1 MICIAGASAQQ
12 TSVLVDL
19 GFSLS
24 TEENGRTRL
33 DELEDELSDWLSE
46 RPPDERYEL
55 LIASHLDTVELRTP
69 DPVAAQQLQDLVSRL
84 RPWGTVEL
92 LPAIDR
98 TIRGMRSQHL
108 LILTD
113 GQDISSVVPTRVPE
127 IPDSVEVSVLAVQ
140 TRGPGTIHEI
150 LSTLQ
155 TRSAPVQVD
164 DEAAEPPA
172 MPPATSAQPESV
184 RVPDYRDARSVTV
197 VTAWV
202 IVALLLAAGILL
214 LRRERAFRRERV
226 FVKQNNTRPPVLL
239 LDIRSADA
247 SEQVRVETYPA
258 QLGPEQ
264 CALPHE
270 ITLRYE
276 KKRFLLETETPV
288 RINGMERREYELGRG
303 DQFRAGHIRVFV
315 DAIEKVPWKRP
326 PRPEHR
332 PFFAAPA
339 VLGIFTLLL
348 FWYSLPVGYTTV
360 AVSRDAAPA
369 PVPTLEPAP
378 EPETVPDPDSEPF
391 PSGFS
396 RAPDAPEVTDF
407 RTPARELTAPD
418 ELPAGPI
425 DFLAIHAHPDDEAL
439 YFGSLLPRLRGLG
452 MRGVVLVFTD
462 GESGLDQHPWRSEG
476 GMYPGRRMSGAELA
490 TVRRVEAARAI
501 GALGADYYV
510 RLGLSNAPYSSVL
523 DVVGVDAVLDR
534 WGGEESVVGM
544 LSDIIRVLQPRVVIA
559 PDGPGPALEHFEHQ
573 AVGVAVRSALETL
586 DTAGTS
592 PVEAFIIGTDPRQ
605 PDGYADHPN
614 RVLMDPWQPAADG
627 RIPRIDQIHA
637 LWAHQTQRDATV
649 VGVQARL
656 TLLHDFYLVYP
667 ENNALVRRIFDTA
680 RVE

>member
-1 MICIAGASAQQ
+1 
-12 TSVLVDL
+12 
-19 GFSLS
+19 
-24 TEENGRTRL
+24 
-33 DELEDELSDWLSE
+33 
-46 RPPDERYEL
+46 
-55 LIASHLDTVELRTP
+55 
-69 DPVAAQQLQDLVSRL
+69 
-84 RPWGTVEL
+84 
-92 LPAIDR
+92 
-98 TIRGMRSQHL
+98 
-108 LILTD
+108 
-113 GQDISSVVPTRVPE
+113 
-127 IPDSVEVSVLAVQ
+127 
-140 TRGPGTIHEI
+140 
-150 LSTLQ
+150 
-155 TRSAPVQVD
+155 
-164 DEAAEPPA
+164 
-172 MPPATSAQPESV
+172 MPPATSVQPYSV
-184 RVPDYRDARSVTV
+184 REPDYRDARSVTV
-197 VTAWV
+197 LTAWV

-239 LDIRSADA
+239 LDIRSEDA
-247 SEQVRVETYPA
+247 SEQVRVENYPA

-288 RINGMERREYELGRG
+288 RINGMERREYALGRG
-303 DQFRAGHIRVFV
+303 DQFRAGHVRVFV

-339 VLGIFTLLL
+339 VLGMSALLL
-348 FWYSLPVGYTTV
+348 FWYSLPVGHTSV
-360 AVSRDAAPA
+360 AVSRDAARVPA
-369 PVPTLEPAP
+369 
-378 EPETVPDPDSEPF
+378 PETVPDPDSEPF

-396 RAPDAPEVTDF
+396 RAPDAPEVTGF

-418 ELPAGPI
+418 EFPAGPI
-425 DFLAIHAHPDDEAL
+425 GFLAIHAHPDDEAL

-452 MRGVVLVFTD
+452 MRGAVLVFTD

-523 DVVGVDAVLDR
+523 DVEQVDAVLDR
-534 WGGEESVVGM
+534 WGGEESVVGT
-544 LSDIIRVLQPRVVIA
+544 LSDIIRALQPKVVIA

-573 AVGVAVRSALETL
+573 AVGVAVRSALQNL
-586 DTAGTS
+586 DTAGIS

-656 TLLHDFYLVYP
+656 TLPHDFYLVYS
-667 ENNALVRRIFDTA
+667 ENNAMIRRIFDTA